1 MSVKLRAE
9 IWASQIQGNHNE
21 AISKQNPFNKDFD
34 RKLFEGF
41 QISIVQTLWTPESM
55 FDIDHIISTIY
66 YDIIIWPILYGP
78 YKHIM
83 RYIRL

>member
-34 RKLFEGF
+34 RKLSGGF
-41 QISIVQTLWTPESM
+41 QISIVQTLWTSEICM
-55 FDIDHIISTIY
+55 ISTI
-66 YDIIIWPILYGP
+66 
-78 YKHIM
+78 
-83 RYIRL
+83 

>member
-41 QISIVQTLWTPESM
+41 QISIVQTLWTPE
-55 FDIDHIISTIY
+55 ICLILIIWTIY
-66 YDIIIWPILYGP
+66 YDLIIWAI
-78 YKHIM
+78 
-83 RYIRL
+83 

>member
-34 RKLFEGF
+34 RKLSELIQIRINCPDSLGF
-41 QISIVQTLWTPESM
+41 RDL
-55 FDIDHIISTIY
+55 FDIDHIEI
-66 YDIIIWPILYGP
+66 
-78 YKHIM
+78 
-83 RYIRL
+83 

>member
-34 RKLFEGF
+34 RKLTDE
-41 QISIVQTLWTPESM
+41 
-55 FDIDHIISTIY
+55 Y
-66 YDIIIWPILYGP
+66 
-78 YKHIM
+78 
-83 RYIRL
+83 

>member
-34 RKLFEGF
+34 RKLSDFRF
-41 QISIVQTLWTPESM
+41 QLS
-55 FDIDHIISTIY
+55 
-66 YDIIIWPILYGP
+66 
-78 YKHIM
+78 
-83 RYIRL
+83 RLSGLQRSV